1 MKYGWTG
8 KAGGDSGGALGILNK
23 FLKQSAEKQ
32 SWGSN
37 SLGDQKKI
45 VPKDTSGGELGQFSG
60 TITKAGPKF
69 GFIECPEVSAIG
81 GKSQVFILAD
91 ELKQFEVGRR
101 VKFTAY
107 FDGQGRLQGKDLKG
121 QWIPE
126 LSTQGKKGGNTMGL
140 PKALVDLLMPGGG
153 DHSLGSP
160 KAFVP
165 KDTSGG
171 ELGQFSGTIS
181 KGGAKFGFLQ
191 SPDLESIGQSS
202 NVFILGDE
210 LRDFQVGQDV
220 MFTAYLDGQGRLQG
234 KDLQAQGEPAGG
246 AGTMGLPKALVDL
259 MMTAGGGS
267 SLGLPK
273 AIVAK
278 DTSGGEFGELLG
290 TITKT
295 GAKFGFL
302 EAPDLESMGQ
312 STNVFI
318 LGDELGQ
325 YGVGDQVMFTAYLD
339 GKGRL
344 QGKDLKSIFA

>member
-1 MKYGWTG
+1 MKRGWTG
-8 KAGGDSGGALGILNK
+8 KADGDSGGALGILNK
-23 FLKQSAEKQ
+23 FLKQSVEKQ
-32 SWGSN
+32 SWGGHSW
-37 SLGDQKKI
+37 GDQKKI

-60 TITKAGPKF
+60 TITKVGPKF

-107 FDGQGRLQGKDLKG
+107 FDGQGRLQGKDLKA
-121 QWIPE
+121 QWNPE
-126 LSTQGKKGGNTMGL
+126 LSMQGRGGNTMGL
-140 PKALVDLLMPGGG
+140 PKALVDRLMQSG
-153 DHSLGSP
+153 DDRSLGPP

-171 ELGQFSGTIS
+171 ELGEFSGTIT
-181 KGGAKFGFLQ
+181 KAGAKFGFLQ

-210 LRDFQVGQDV
+210 LSDFQVGHHV

-234 KDLQAQGEPAGG
+234 KDLQAQGKPGG
-246 AGTMGLPKALVDL
+246 GDRTMGLTKALVDL
-259 MMTAGGGS
+259 MMPAGGGS

-278 DTSGGEFGELLG
+278 DTSGGEFGEFLG

-312 STNVFI
+312 SSNVFI

-325 YGVGDQVMFTAYLD
+325 YKVGDQVMFTAYLD

-344 QGKDLKSIFA
+344 QGKDLNSIFG